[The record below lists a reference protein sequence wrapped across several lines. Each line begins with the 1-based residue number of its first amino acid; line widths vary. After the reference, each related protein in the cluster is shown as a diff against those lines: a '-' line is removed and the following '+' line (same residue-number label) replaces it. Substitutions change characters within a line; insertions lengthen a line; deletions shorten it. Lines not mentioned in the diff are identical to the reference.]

1 MKDAKG
7 IINALKEA
15 AKAELRDTKKL
26 IPRLFMVV
34 GSPGDVDYGIAFI
47 ECSSFFETTELKQQ
61 LPMVV
66 RHVWETQFPE
76 EQQNKLEAV
85 CVIHDAWVTQRS
97 SKGLT
102 CDQIQEMLNTVQ
114 PSQDPNRLE
123 ALVMIICWK
132 EKVDIVNMCYLRIGD
147 QILFV
152 EEDQLGGIADGTLS
166 RLYPH

>member
-1 MKDAKG
+1 
-7 IINALKEA
+7 
-15 AKAELRDTKKL
+15 
-26 IPRLFMVV
+26 
-34 GSPGDVDYGIAFI
+34 
-47 ECSSFFETTELKQQ
+47 
-61 LPMVV
+61 
-66 RHVWETQFPE
+66 
-76 EQQNKLEAV
+76 
-85 CVIHDAWVTQRS
+85 
-97 SKGLT
+97 
-102 CDQIQEMLNTVQ
+102 VQ